1 VTTAITSYLSGRRPI
16 LLLLL
21 MAALIASPIPS
32 AEVHRTGD
40 APETL
45 AEASPGASDVSEAIP
60 TTDGNHLH
68 LDQCCQHA
76 QVEAPIAPE
85 VGTTSHVHPPERL
98 RQELMPGTRRP
109 PYRPPIA

>member
-1 VTTAITSYLSGRRPI
+1 MTRAIASNLSGRRPI

-32 AEVHRTGD
+32 AEVHHTGD

-45 AEASPGASDVSEAIP
+45 AEASPGASVSGAIP

-76 QVEAPIAPE
+76 QVEAPVAPE

-98 RQELMPGTRRP
+98 RQELLPGTRRP